1 MLYSVYYNHVSG
13 VVQGIFKH
21 VRQLQT
27 QLQPR
32 CGKIPTM
39 QTDLP
44 PFDPKDFLKTVPH
57 KPGVYRMLSKD
68 GKILYVGKAKDL
80 KNRLSSY
87 FRGTPTHSRIFAM
100 VKQICNVEIAITNTE
115 AEALLLE
122 SNLIKQHSP
131 RYNILLK
138 DGKGYPYIHVTAGE
152 FPRIEFYRGSRK
164 QPGQYFGPYPSV
176 GAVRQTMHLMKK
188 LFKARQCEDSYFAN
202 RSRPC
207 LEYQIK
213 RCSGP
218 CVGLIEKQDYDQSIR
233 HAVQFLQGRTQEAID
248 ELVQK
253 MGNAADT
260 LNFEKAAEY
269 RDLIESLRHISQ
281 QQYVSGSNGNVDVVA
296 ICVGSGLACVQVFT
310 VRNGNNLGNRNFFP
324 KLPDEEVST
333 PDILGSF
340 LAQYYLNHDVPGEI
354 LVSETP
360 DEPEVLADMLT
371 LKQGRKV
378 VIRQP
383 QRGER
388 SKWVELAQRN
398 AEQALQMQVL
408 SRAGVQQRMFAL
420 QEALSLDGLPARMEC
435 FDISHTMGEATVAS
449 CVVFDLN
456 GPVKAEYRRYN
467 IEGIQPGDDYA
478 AMHQALTRRFRR
490 AIEQDGKLPDILF
503 IDGGK
508 GQVTQ
513 ALDVLCELQVV
524 GVNVIG
530 VAKGEGRKPGLETLI
545 IEQGT
550 GRLALPEHSAALH
563 LIQQIRDEAHRFAI
577 TGHRARR
584 QKARTQS
591 PLEQIEGLGA
601 KRRQVLLQQFG
612 GLKAIERASV
622 EELAK
627 VPSVSQALARK
638 IYDFFNGDES

>member
-1 MLYSVYYNHVSG
+1 MLA
-13 VVQGIFKH
+13 
-21 VRQLQT
+21 
-27 QLQPR
+27 
-32 CGKIPTM
+32 
-39 QTDLP
+39 
-44 PFDPKDFLKTVPH
+44 
-57 KPGVYRMLSKD
+57 KD
-68 GKILYVGKAKDL
+68 GTILYVGKAKDL

-87 FRGTPTHSRIFAM
+87 FRGTLTNPRIFAM
-100 VKQICNVEIAITNTE
+100 VKQVCNVALAITNTE

-122 SNLIKQHSP
+122 SNLIKQHAP

-138 DGKGYPYIHVTAGE
+138 DGKGYPYIHITAGE
-152 FPRIEFYRGSRK
+152 YPRIEFYRGSRK
-164 QPGQYFGPYPSV
+164 QTGQYFGPYPSV

-213 RCSGP
+213 RCSAP
-218 CVGLIEKQDYDQSIR
+218 CVGLIDKPEYDQSIR
-233 HAVQFLQGRTQEAID
+233 HAVQFLQGRTPEVID
-248 ELVQK
+248 DLVQK
-253 MGNAADT
+253 MESAAQT

-296 ICVGSGLACVQVFT
+296 LCVGSGLASVQVFT

-324 KLPDEEVST
+324 SLPDDDVSMAT
-333 PDILGSF
+333 ILSAF
-340 LAQYYLNHDVPGEI
+340 LAQYYLNHDVPAEI
-354 LVSETP
+354 LVSEMP
-360 DEPEVLADMLT
+360 DDVDVLADMLT

-408 SRAGVQQRMFAL
+408 SRAGMQQRLFAL
-420 QEALSLDGLPARMEC
+420 QEALQRDSLPARMEC

-456 GPVKAEYRRYN
+456 GAVKTEYRRYN
-467 IEGIQPGDDYA
+467 IDGIQLGDDYA
-478 AMHQALTRRFRR
+478 AMHQALTRRFRH
-490 AIEQDGKLPDILF
+490 AVEQAGKLPDILF

-508 GQVTQ
+508 GQVAQ
-513 ALDVLCELQVV
+513 ALDVLRELHVTGVEVV
-524 GVNVIG
+524 G

-627 VPSVSQALARK
+627 VSGISATLARK
-638 IYDFFNGDES
+638 IYDFFNGEES

>member
-1 MLYSVYYNHVSG
+1 
-13 VVQGIFKH
+13 
-21 VRQLQT
+21 
-27 QLQPR
+27 
-32 CGKIPTM
+32 M

-44 PFDPKDFLKTVPH
+44 RFDPQDFLKTVPH
-57 KPGVYRMLSKD
+57 KPGVYRMLAKD
-68 GKILYVGKAKDL
+68 GTILYVGKAKDL

-87 FRGTPTHSRIFAM
+87 FRGTLTNPRIFAM
-100 VKQICNVEIAITNTE
+100 VKQVCNVALAITNTE

-122 SNLIKQHSP
+122 SNLIKQHAP

-138 DGKGYPYIHVTAGE
+138 DGKGYPYIHITAGE
-152 FPRIEFYRGSRK
+152 YPRIEFYRGSRK
-164 QPGQYFGPYPSV
+164 QTGQYFGPYPSV

-213 RCSGP
+213 RCSAP
-218 CVGLIEKQDYDQSIR
+218 CVGLIDKPEYDQSIR
-233 HAVQFLQGRTQEAID
+233 HAVQFLQGRTPEVID
-248 ELVQK
+248 DLVQK
-253 MGNAADT
+253 MESAAQT

-296 ICVGSGLACVQVFT
+296 LCVGSGLASVQVFT

-324 KLPDEEVST
+324 SLPDDDVSMAT
-333 PDILGSF
+333 ILSAF
-340 LAQYYLNHDVPGEI
+340 LAQYYLNHDVPAEI
-354 LVSETP
+354 LVSEMP
-360 DEPEVLADMLT
+360 DDVDVLADMLT

-398 AEQALQMQVL
+398 AEQALQMRVL
-408 SRAGVQQRMFAL
+408 SRAGMQQRLFAL
-420 QEALSLDGLPARMEC
+420 QEVLRRDSLPARMEC

-456 GPVKAEYRRYN
+456 GAVKAEYRRYN
-467 IEGIQPGDDYA
+467 IDGIQLGDDYA

-490 AIEQDGKLPDILF
+490 AVEQAGKLPDILF

-508 GQVTQ
+508 GQVAQ
-513 ALDVLCELQVV
+513 ALDVLRELHVTGVEVV
-524 GVNVIG
+524 G

-627 VPSVSQALARK
+627 VSGISATLARK
-638 IYDFFNGDES
+638 IYDFFNGEES

>member
-1 MLYSVYYNHVSG
+1 MQSE
-13 VVQGIFKH
+13 
-21 VRQLQT
+21 
-27 QLQPR
+27 P
-32 CGKIPTM
+32 PT
-39 QTDLP
+39 
-44 PFDPKDFLKTVPH
+44 FDPQDFLKTVPH
-57 KPGVYRMLSKD
+57 KPGVYRML
-68 GKILYVGKAKDL
+68 GKSAEILYVGKAKDL

-87 FRGTPTHSRIFAM
+87 FRGTITNSRIFAM
-100 VKQICNVEIAITNTE
+100 VKQICNVEIAITSTE

-131 RYNILLK
+131 HYNIRLK
-138 DGKGYPYIHVTAGE
+138 DGKGYPYIYISTKQE
-152 FPRIEFYRGSRK
+152 FPRIQFYRGSRK
-164 QPGQYFGPYPSV
+164 EPGQYFGPYPSS
-176 GAVRQTMHLMKK
+176 GALSQTLNLMKK
-188 LFKARQCEDSYFAN
+188 LFKARQCEDSYFSN

-213 RCSGP
+213 RCSAP
-218 CVGLIEKQDYDQSIR
+218 CVGLIGKEEYASSIH
-233 HAVQFLQGRTQEAID
+233 HAIQFLQGRSQEAIG

-253 MGNAADT
+253 MEAAAMT
-260 LNFEKAAEY
+260 LNFEKAAEH

-281 QQYVSGSNGNVDVVA
+281 QQYVSGSSGNVDVVA
-296 ICVGSGLACVQVFT
+296 IHVNSGIASVQVFT

-324 KLPDEEVST
+324 SLPDSEVGSAEV
-333 PDILGSF
+333 LGSF

-354 LVSETP
+354 LVSEMP

-388 SKWVELAQRN
+388 TKWVDMAERN
-398 AEQALQMQVL
+398 AEQALQMQLL
-408 SRAGVQQRMFAL
+408 SKAGVQQRLTAL
-420 QEALSLDGLPARMEC
+420 QEALGLPSLPARMEC

-449 CVVFDLN
+449 CVVFDRN
-456 GPVKAEYRRYN
+456 GPAKSEYRRYN
-467 IEGIQPGDDYA
+467 IDGIQAGDDYA

-490 AIEQDGKLPDILF
+490 ATANEGKLPDILF

-513 ALDVLCELQVV
+513 ALDVLRELQVA
-524 GVNVIG
+524 GVEVVG

-545 IEQGT
+545 IEQGS
-550 GRLALPEHSAALH
+550 GRLSLPEHSKALH

-591 PLEQIEGLGA
+591 PLEQIEGLGP
-601 KRRQVLLQQFG
+601 KRRQVLLKQFG
-612 GLKAIERASV
+612 GLRAIERASAD
-622 EELAK
+622 ELAK
-627 VPSVSQALARK
+627 VPGISPELARR
-638 IYDFFNGDES
+638 IYDFFNGDVS

>member
-1 MLYSVYYNHVSG
+1 MWQN
-13 VVQGIFKH
+13 
-21 VRQLQT
+21 T
-27 QLQPR
+27 P
-32 CGKIPTM
+32 M
-39 QTDLP
+39 QTSD
-44 PFDPKDFLKTVPH
+44 FDAKDFLKTVPH
-57 KPGVYRMLSKD
+57 KPGVYRMLGKD
-68 GKILYVGKAKDL
+68 GKVLYVGKAKDL

-87 FRGTPTHSRIFAM
+87 FRGTVANARIFAM
-100 VKQICNVEIAITNTE
+100 VRQICNVEIAITNTE

-138 DGKGYPYIHVTAGE
+138 DGKGYPYIHISTEQAY
-152 FPRIEFYRGSRK
+152 PRIQFYRGSRK
-164 QPGQYFGPYPSV
+164 QLGQYFGPYPSV
-176 GAVRQTMHLMKK
+176 GAVRQTLHLMKK

-213 RCSGP
+213 RCSAP
-218 CVGLIEKQDYDQSIR
+218 CVGMVTPAEYQQSIR
-233 HAVQFLQGRTQEAID
+233 HAIQFLQGKTQEVID
-248 ELVQK
+248 DLVRQ
-253 MGNAADT
+253 MEQQAAA

-281 QQYVSGSNGNVDVVA
+281 QQYVSGSQGNVDVIA
-296 ICVGSGLACVQVFT
+296 IAQASGTASIQVFT
-310 VRNGNNLGNRNFFP
+310 IRNGNNLGNRNFFP
-324 KLPDEEVST
+324 SLPDVSST
-333 PDILGSF
+333 NAEILASF
-340 LAQYYLNHDVPGEI
+340 LAQYYLNHDVPPEI
-354 LVSETP
+354 LLAELPEDV
-360 DEPEVLADMLT
+360 EVLADMLT

-378 VIRQP
+378 TLRQP

-408 SRAGVQQRMFAL
+408 SKAGVQQRLVAL
-420 QEALSLDGLPARMEC
+420 QEALGLAQLPKRMEC

-449 CVVFDLN
+449 CVVFGID
-456 GPVKAEYRRYN
+456 GAVKSEYRRYN

-490 AIEQDGKLPDILF
+490 ALAADGKLPDILF

-508 GQVTQ
+508 GQVAQ
-513 ALDVLCELQVV
+513 ALDVLQTLQVQ
-524 GVNVIG
+524 GVRVVG

-545 IEQGT
+545 IAQGSE
-550 GRLALPEHSAALH
+550 RLALPEHSPALH
-563 LIQQIRDEAHRFAI
+563 LIQQIRDEAHRFAL

-584 QKARTQS
+584 HKARTQS
-591 PLEQIEGLGA
+591 PLEQIDGLGA

-627 VPSVSQALARK
+627 VPGISRALAQK
-638 IYDFFNGDES
+638 IYDFLNGEVT

>member
-1 MLYSVYYNHVSG
+1 
-13 VVQGIFKH
+13 
-21 VRQLQT
+21 
-27 QLQPR
+27 
-32 CGKIPTM
+32 M

-44 PFDPKDFLKTVPH
+44 RFDPQDFLKTVPH
-57 KPGVYRMLSKD
+57 KPGVYRMLAKD
-68 GKILYVGKAKDL
+68 GTILYVGKAKDL

-87 FRGTPTHSRIFAM
+87 FRGTLTNPRIFAM
-100 VKQICNVEIAITNTE
+100 VKQVCNVALAITNTE

-122 SNLIKQHSP
+122 SNLIKQHAP

-138 DGKGYPYIHVTAGE
+138 DGKGYPYIHITAGE
-152 FPRIEFYRGSRK
+152 YPRIEFYRGSRK
-164 QPGQYFGPYPSV
+164 QTGQYFGPYPSV

-213 RCSGP
+213 RCSAP
-218 CVGLIEKQDYDQSIR
+218 CVGLIDKPEYDQSIR
-233 HAVQFLQGRTQEAID
+233 HAVQFLQGRTPEVID
-248 ELVQK
+248 DLVQK
-253 MGNAADT
+253 MESAAQT

-296 ICVGSGLACVQVFT
+296 LCVGSGLASVQVFT

-324 KLPDEEVST
+324 SLPDDDVSMAT
-333 PDILGSF
+333 ILSAF
-340 LAQYYLNHDVPGEI
+340 LAQYYLNHDVPAEI
-354 LVSETP
+354 LVSEMP
-360 DEPEVLADMLT
+360 DDVDVLADMLT

-398 AEQALQMQVL
+398 AEQALQMQAL
-408 SRAGVQQRMFAL
+408 SRAGMQQRLFAL
-420 QEALSLDGLPARMEC
+420 QEVLRRDSLPARMEC

-456 GPVKAEYRRYN
+456 GAVKAEYRRYN
-467 IEGIQPGDDYA
+467 IDGIQLGDDYA

-490 AIEQDGKLPDILF
+490 AVEQAGKLPDILF

-508 GQVTQ
+508 GQVAQ
-513 ALDVLCELQVV
+513 ALDVLRELHVTGVEVV
-524 GVNVIG
+524 G

-627 VPSVSQALARK
+627 VSGISATLARK
-638 IYDFFNGDES
+638 IYDFFNGEES

>member
-1 MLYSVYYNHVSG
+1 MVVGAGRWCKFAYNLAA
-13 VVQGIFKH
+13 
-21 VRQLQT
+21 QLP
-27 QLQPR
+27 PR
-32 CGKIPTM
+32 CGKIATM

-44 PFDPKDFLKTVPH
+44 RFDPQDFLKTVPH
-57 KPGVYRMLSKD
+57 KPGVYRMLAKD
-68 GKILYVGKAKDL
+68 GTILYVGKAKDL

-87 FRGTPTHSRIFAM
+87 FRGTLTNPRIFAM
-100 VKQICNVEIAITNTE
+100 VKQVCNVALAITNTE

-122 SNLIKQHSP
+122 SNLIKQHAP

-138 DGKGYPYIHVTAGE
+138 DGKGYPYIHITAGE
-152 FPRIEFYRGSRK
+152 YPRIEFYRGSRK
-164 QPGQYFGPYPSV
+164 QAGQYFGPYPSV

-213 RCSGP
+213 RCSAP
-218 CVGLIEKQDYDQSIR
+218 CVGLIDKPEYDQSIR
-233 HAVQFLQGRTQEAID
+233 HAVQFLQGRTQEVID
-248 ELVQK
+248 DLVQK
-253 MGNAADT
+253 MESAAQT

-296 ICVGSGLACVQVFT
+296 LCVGSGLASVQVFT

-324 KLPDEEVST
+324 SLPDDNVSVAT
-333 PDILGSF
+333 ILSAF
-340 LAQYYLNHDVPGEI
+340 LAQYYLNHDVPAEI
-354 LVSETP
+354 LVSEIP
-360 DEPEVLADMLT
+360 DDVDVLADMLT

-408 SRAGVQQRMFAL
+408 SRAGMQQRLFAL
-420 QEALSLDGLPARMEC
+420 QEALRRDSLPARMEC

-456 GPVKAEYRRYN
+456 GAVKTEYRRYN
-467 IEGIQPGDDYA
+467 IDGIQPGDDYA

-490 AIEQDGKLPDILF
+490 AVEQVGKLPDILF

-508 GQVTQ
+508 GQVAQ
-513 ALDVLCELQVV
+513 ALDVLRELQVT
-524 GVNVIG
+524 GVEVVG

-627 VPSVSQALARK
+627 VSGISATLARK
-638 IYDFFNGDES
+638 IYDFFNGEES

>member
-1 MLYSVYYNHVSG
+1 MLVIFARDA
-13 VVQGIFKH
+13 GIVMH
-21 VRQLQT
+21 GRQLLT
-27 QLQPR
+27 L
-32 CGKIPTM
+32 CGKMTTM

-44 PFDPKDFLKTVPH
+44 SFDSKDFLKTVPH
-57 KPGVYRMLSKD
+57 KPGVYRMLGKD
-68 GKILYVGKAKDL
+68 SKILYVGKAKDL

-87 FRGTPTHSRIFAM
+87 FRGTIANSRIFAM
-100 VKQICNVEIAITNTE
+100 VRQICNVEIAITNTE

-122 SNLIKQHSP
+122 SNLIKQHTP

-138 DGKGYPYIHVTAGE
+138 DGKGYPYIHISTGQE
-152 FPRIEFYRGSRK
+152 YPRIEFYRGSRK

-176 GAVRQTMHLMKK
+176 GAVRQTLNLMKK
-188 LFKARQCEDSYFAN
+188 LFKVRQCEDSYFAN

-218 CVGLIEKQDYDQSIR
+218 CVGLIGKQDYDQSIR
-233 HAVQFLQGRTQEAID
+233 HAIQFLQGRTQEVID

-253 MGNAADT
+253 MESAAMT

-281 QQYVSGSNGNVDVVA
+281 QQYISGSNGNVDVVA
-296 ICVGSGLACVQVFT
+296 IDLKSGIASVQVFT

-324 KLPDEEVST
+324 DLPDGEV
-333 PDILGSF
+333 DKAEILGSF

-354 LVSETP
+354 LVSEMP
-360 DEPEVLADMLT
+360 DEPEVLSDMLT

-383 QRGER
+383 QRGDR

-398 AEQALQMQVL
+398 AEQALQMQLL
-408 SRAGVQQRMFAL
+408 SRAGMQQRLFAL
-420 QEALSLDGLPARMEC
+420 QEAIGLDELPARMEC

-456 GPVKAEYRRYN
+456 GPVKSEYRRYN
-467 IEGIQPGDDYA
+467 IDGIQPGDDYA

-490 AIEQDGKLPDILF
+490 AVEQDGKLPDILF

-513 ALDVLCELQVV
+513 ALDVLRELQVV
-524 GVNVIG
+524 GVEVIG

-545 IEQGT
+545 IEQGS

-601 KRRQVLLQQFG
+601 KRRQVLLKQFG
-612 GLKAIERASV
+612 GLKAIERASA

-627 VPSVSQALARK
+627 VPGVSQTLARK
-638 IYDFFNGDES
+638 IYDFFNGEES

>member
-1 MLYSVYYNHVSG
+1 
-13 VVQGIFKH
+13 
-21 VRQLQT
+21 
-27 QLQPR
+27 
-32 CGKIPTM
+32 M

-44 PFDPKDFLKTVPH
+44 NFDPQDFLRTAPH
-57 KPGVYRMLSKD
+57 KPGVYRMLGKD
-68 GKILYVGKAKDL
+68 GTVLYVGKAKDL

-87 FRGTPTHSRIFAM
+87 FRGTLTNSRIFAM

-138 DGKGYPYIHVTAGE
+138 DGKGYPYIHITAGE
-152 FPRIEFYRGSRK
+152 YPRIEFYRGSRK

-218 CVGLIEKQDYDQSIR
+218 CVGMIDKHDYDQSIR
-233 HAVQFLQGRTQEAID
+233 HAVQFLQGRTQDVID

-253 MGNAADT
+253 MESAAQM
-260 LNFEKAAEY
+260 LNFEKAAEH

-281 QQYVSGSNGNVDVVA
+281 QQYVSGSNGNVDVVS
-296 ICVGSGLACVQVFT
+296 ICLGSGVASVQVFT

-324 KLPDEEVST
+324 KLPDGDVASAE
-333 PDILGSF
+333 ILSSF

-354 LVSETP
+354 LVSELP
-360 DEPEVLADMLT
+360 DDADVLADMLT

-408 SRAGVQQRMFAL
+408 SKAGMQQRLFAL
-420 QEALSLDGLPARMEC
+420 QEALGMSGLPARMEC

-456 GPVKAEYRRYN
+456 GPLKSEYRRYN

-490 AIEQDGKLPDILF
+490 AVEQAGKLPDILF

-508 GQVTQ
+508 GQVSQ
-513 ALDVLCELQVV
+513 ALAVLHELNVTGVDVV
-524 GVNVIG
+524 G

-545 IEQGT
+545 IEQGSE
-550 GRLALPEHSAALH
+550 RLALPEHSAALH

-612 GLKAIERASV
+612 GLKAIERASA

-627 VPSVSQALARK
+627 VSGISPALARK
-638 IYDFFNGDES
+638 IYDFFNGEES

>member
-1 MLYSVYYNHVSG
+1 MWQN
-13 VVQGIFKH
+13 
-21 VRQLQT
+21 T
-27 QLQPR
+27 P
-32 CGKIPTM
+32 M
-39 QTDLP
+39 QSEP
-44 PFDPKDFLKTVPH
+44 QAFDPQDFLKTVPH
-57 KPGVYRMLSKD
+57 KPGVYRMLDKNA
-68 GKILYVGKAKDL
+68 GILYVGKAKDL

-87 FRGTPTHSRIFAM
+87 FRGTLTNSRIYAM
-100 VKQICNVEIAITNTE
+100 VKQICGVEIAITTTE

-131 RYNILLK
+131 HYNIRLK
-138 DGKGYPYIHVTAGE
+138 DGKGYPYIYISTKQE
-152 FPRIEFYRGSRK
+152 YPRIQFYRGSRK
-164 QPGQYFGPYPSV
+164 EAGQYFGPYPSA
-176 GAVRQTMHLMKK
+176 GALSQTLNLMKK

-213 RCSGP
+213 RCSAP
-218 CVGLIEKQDYDQSIR
+218 CVGLISKEEYAQSVR
-233 HAVQFLQGRTQEAID
+233 HAIQFLQGRTQEAIE

-253 MGNAADT
+253 MEAAAMT
-260 LNFEKAAEY
+260 LNFEKAAEH

-281 QQYVSGSNGNVDVVA
+281 QQYVSGSSGNVDVVA
-296 ICVGSGLACVQVFT
+296 IHCDSGIASVQVFT

-324 KLPDEEVST
+324 SLPDNALGNAEV
-333 PDILGSF
+333 LAAF

-354 LVSETP
+354 LVAELP
-360 DEPEVLADMLT
+360 DDVAVLADMLT

-388 SKWVELAQRN
+388 SKWVEMAQRN
-398 AEQALQMQVL
+398 AEQALQMQLLTKV
-408 SRAGVQQRMFAL
+408 GMQQRLADL
-420 QEALSLDGLPARMEC
+420 QQGLQLPVPPARMEC

-456 GPVKAEYRRYN
+456 GALKSDYRRYN
-467 IEGIQPGDDYA
+467 INGITGGDDYA

-490 AIEQDGKLPDILF
+490 VTEQDGKRPDILF

-508 GQVTQ
+508 GQVAQ
-513 ALDVLCELQVV
+513 ALAVLDELQVT
-524 GVNVIG
+524 GVEVVG

-545 IEQGT
+545 IERGT
-550 GRLALPEHSAALH
+550 ERLALPEHSKALH

-591 PLEQIEGLGA
+591 PLEQIAGLGP

-612 GLKAIERASV
+612 GLRAIERASV
-622 EELAK
+622 DELVK
-627 VPSVSQALARK
+627 VPGISPDLARK
-638 IYDFFNGDES
+638 IYDCFNGDGN